1 MNFRVGG
8 NWYEISREDVIAVT
22 RNSPP
27 DIPDARYKYFV
38 RLHGREYPIKQVIRL
53 VTGLTPQDFIA
64 HDAHRILTQL
74 GFEILERSFQPRRY
88 G

>member
-1 MNFRVGG
+1 MNFRIGG
-8 NWYEISREDVIAVT
+8 NWYGISRDDVIAVT

-53 VTGLTPQDFIA
+53 VTGLTPQDFTA
-64 HDAHRILTQL
+64 HDAHRILTRL
-74 GFEILERSFQPRRY
+74 GFEILERSFPRRRC

>member
-1 MNFRVGG
+1 MNFRIGG
-8 NWYEISREDVIAVT
+8 NWYEISREGVIAVT

-38 RLHGREYPIKQVIRL
+38 RLYGRDYPIKQVIRL

-64 HDAHRILTQL
+64 HDAHRILTKL